1 MKTALKTFSLL
12 CIVTFFVACNQDD
25 ESTSY
30 KITGEIISMIL
41 EVSEDIDTV
50 EEGATNQDIAEP
62 IDLSDAVLT
71 ISYETVDAEGN
82 SETVTLYEET
92 FTGSFEYESETLDP
106 TEVKISLQVSEDT
119 DPMEITTM
127 IGTGHDVSVAL
138 IDYPSPRPDQFVLAG
153 TSSQAMDSE
162 NKFVFSGDLGFLEEN
177 LAVDTTVLMYV
188 QVFDDSGNSQ
198 WKDWGPVLVRNNSFL
213 IEGVVE
219 EPAVATVNIM
229 GDSYYGS
236 LSLVL
241 EPEGR
246 FEIAK
251 LGNQT
256 EVLAATSGSGYHAML
271 IESWQQNEEYIELVD
286 AWTSELALSRNP
298 PEPPILAESDTTKQ
312 NEQEESETTNEE
324 VADEEEDAE
333 EETESDTD
341 TTQVANTVEPAEG
354 CEEAVADE
362 SPQATPVSP
371 THRDTPKYVALQQ
384 QAREIR
390 TKTLQTVFEESDDS
404 LAQYLAMSLGPYT
417 DDAERL
423 AGWQS
428 LVAKFDDDFVAARI
442 TPQID
447 FLNWAPIARAN
458 GAALIPGQRVPEFTL
473 ANAADE
479 DLTLYDLLG
488 EKDMVLIDFWA
499 SWCGPCIADFPE
511 LKKLYAAYEDEDF
524 EIVGVSIDSKKEDW
538 IEGLEEHKLPW
549 TNLGELKDWEGP
561 VATSFGV
568 MGIPMGYLVDSQ
580 GCIYKKHV
588 RPAALKEFLVNR
600 YGMDESLVEPDP
612 ETEDTQ
618 GVSG

>member
-1 MKTALKTFSLL
+1 MKTALKTFGLL
-12 CIVTFFVACNQDD
+12 CIVTLFVACDQSD
-25 ESTSY
+25 ESTSF
-30 KITGEIISMIL
+30 KITGEIISMIPD
-41 EVSEDIDTV
+41 VSEETGTV
-50 EEGATNQDIAEP
+50 EDDSTDQEIAEP
-62 IDLSDAVLT
+62 IDLSESVLN

-92 FTGSFEYESETLDP
+92 FTGSFEYEPETLEP

-119 DPMEITTM
+119 DPMEITTL

-153 TSSQAMDSE
+153 TSSQVMDSE

-177 LAVDTTVLMYV
+177 LADDTIVLMYT

-198 WKDWGPVLVRNNSFL
+198 WQDWGPVLVQNNSFL

-219 EPAVATVNIM
+219 EPSVATVTIR

-241 EPEGR
+241 EPQGT
-246 FEIAK
+246 FEISK
-251 LGNQT
+251 LGSQT
-256 EVLAATSGSGYHAML
+256 EELAATSGSGYHAML
-271 IESWQQNEEYIELVD
+271 IESWQQSDEYVELVD
-286 AWTSELALSRNP
+286 AWASELALSRNP
-298 PEPPILAESDTTKQ
+298 PEPPNLAEGDTTKQ
-312 NEQEESETTNEE
+312 SEQEESETTNEE
-324 VADEEEDAE
+324 AADVEGDAE
-333 EETESDTD
+333 DTTESDID
-341 TTQVANTVEPAEG
+341 ATQLVDSVEPAEG
-354 CEEAVADE
+354 CEDAIADDPQQPVPI
-362 SPQATPVSP
+362 SPIQ
-371 THRDTPKYVALQQ
+371 HDTPKYLALQQ

-390 TKTLQTVFEESDDS
+390 TKTLRTIVEESDDS
-404 LAQYLAMSLGPYT
+404 LAQYLAMSLGPYVV
-417 DDAERL
+417 DAERL

-428 LVAKFDDDFVAARI
+428 LVEKFDKEFVANRI

-447 FLNWAPIARAN
+447 FINWASIARAN

-473 ANAADE
+473 ANATDE

-488 EKDMVLIDFWA
+488 EKDLVLIDFWA

-524 EIVGVSIDSKKEDW
+524 EIVGVSIDSKREDW
-538 IEGLEEHKLPW
+538 IEGLEDHKLPW

-561 VATSFGV
+561 VATSYGV
-568 MGIPMGYLVDSQ
+568 MGIPMGYLVDSE

-612 ETEDTQ
+612 ETEDIP

>member
-1 MKTALKTFSLL
+1 MKTALKTFGLL
-12 CIVTFFVACNQDD
+12 CIVTLFVACDQSD
-25 ESTSY
+25 ESTSN
-30 KITGEIISMIL
+30 KITGEIVSMIPD
-41 EVSEDIDTV
+41 VSEVTGTV
-50 EEGATNQDIAEP
+50 EDGSSEEAAEP
-62 IDLSDAVLT
+62 VDLSDSILT
-71 ISYETVDAEGN
+71 ISYETVDADGK

-92 FTGSFEYESETLDP
+92 FTGSFEYEPEILEP

-119 DPMEITTM
+119 DPMEITTL

-153 TSSQAMDSE
+153 TSSQVMDSE
-162 NKFVFSGDLGFLEEN
+162 NKFVFSGDLGFFEEN
-177 LAVDTTVLMYV
+177 LADDTIVLMYT
-188 QVFDDSGNSQ
+188 QIFDDSGNSQ
-198 WKDWGPVLVRNNSFL
+198 WQDWGPVLVQNNSFL

-219 EPAVATVNIM
+219 EPSVATVTIR
-229 GDSYYGS
+229 GDSYYRS

-241 EPEGR
+241 EPEGT
-246 FEIAK
+246 FEISK
-251 LGNQT
+251 LGSQT
-256 EVLAATSGSGYHAML
+256 EELAATSGSGYHAML
-271 IESWQQNEEYIELVD
+271 IESWQQSEEYVELVD
-286 AWTSELALSRNP
+286 AWASELALSRNP
-298 PEPPILAESDTTKQ
+298 PEPPNLAEGDTTKQ
-312 NEQEESETTNEE
+312 SEQEESETTNEE
-324 VADEEEDAE
+324 AADVEDDAE
-333 EETESDTD
+333 DTTESDID
-341 TTQVANTVEPAEG
+341 ATQLVDSVEPAEG
-354 CEEAVADE
+354 CEDAIADDPQQPVPI
-362 SPQATPVSP
+362 SPIQ
-371 THRDTPKYVALQQ
+371 RDTPKYLALQQ

-390 TKTLQTVFEESDDS
+390 TKTLRTIVEESDDS
-404 LAQYLAMSLGPYT
+404 LAQYLAMSLGPYA

-428 LVAKFDDDFVAARI
+428 LVEKFDKEFVANRI

-447 FLNWAPIARAN
+447 FINWAAIARAN

-473 ANAADE
+473 ANATDE

-488 EKDMVLIDFWA
+488 EKDLVLIDFWA

-538 IEGLEEHKLPW
+538 IEGLEDHKLPW

-561 VATSFGV
+561 VATSYGV
-568 MGIPMGYLVDSQ
+568 MGIPMGYLVDSE

-600 YGMDESLVEPDP
+600 YGMDESLVEPEP
-612 ETEDTQ
+612 EIEDTQ